1 MLYFLKKFVLIFIC
15 FLTLTTIVPWNTLET
30 KAASTSWLEQELDGN
45 EAFITETERVL
56 SKNRED
62 ITLADLETIQELDI
76 YGDASSIPDKISDY
90 KNLNTLLALNG
101 TISEIPTSITKL
113 TKLTRINVDN
123 NNFQE
128 FPMIL
133 LQMPSLSSIEI
144 NRNKIKEIPSEI
156 TTLSPHLGSLDVRY
170 NELIT
175 LPDNIF
181 TTEWE
186 SKLSLL
192 TTGNQLVSDIPAD
205 WLDNFNQA
213 DNMLEF
219 YNNPP
224 NDYHQKQDQL
234 TYSGARIEVP
244 LNTDLKTLTP
254 DKTKLGLKSGRTL
267 FEQHEFMYYDDGT
280 SNNILTNGVATATGN
295 GYITIK
301 STLST
306 NSNPFAKVRVP
317 ITVTPPVKGGDVTV
331 QYKDTTGVVLA
342 DSITLSGNVGEN
354 YTTTAKTIAGYS
366 LTTTPTNANGTFS
379 TNPQTVTY
387 TYKKDPIA
395 QPVTVNYIDTDGKT
409 IAPTET
415 LSGNVG
421 ENYTTTAKTIDG
433 YSLTT
438 TPTNA
443 NGTFSTNPQTVT
455 YTYKKDPI
463 AQPVTVNYID
473 TDGKTIAPTET
484 LSGNVG
490 ENYTT
495 TAKTIDGYSLTTTP
509 ANANGTFSTNPQTVT
524 YTYTKDPIAQPV
536 TVNYIDTDGKTIA
549 PSETLTGNI
558 SENYTTTAK
567 TIDGYSLTTTPTN
580 AKGTFSTEPQ
590 IINYIYAKNAE
601 TAQPITV
608 NYRNSTGQKIA
619 KSEVLTG
626 NIGESY
632 STQPKTIAGYTLTT
646 IPPNAKGTFTTNAQT
661 VTYMYTPI
669 AISALPVTVNYLDE
683 NGKEIADSVVLNGRV
698 GEAYNTLAK
707 EIDGYTLIKTPTNA
721 NGVFSAEAQ
730 SIDYIYRKNKPV
742 VIVNPPIKNPII
754 KIDSSTNVIKEETS
768 VLPKTGDSNPYNDF
782 LAGILLLSSAMFL
795 WKNHK

>member
-1 MLYFLKKFVLIFIC
+1 MLKYKIQGVLYFLKKFVLIFIC

-90 KNLNTLLALNG
+90 KNLHTLLALNG

-113 TKLTRINVDN
+113 KKLTRINLDN

-133 LQMPSLSSIEI
+133 LQMPSLSSIEV

-234 TYSGARIEVP
+234 TYTGARLEVP

-331 QYKDTTGVVLA
+331 QYKDTTGAVLA
-342 DSITLSGNVGEN
+342 DST
-354 YTTTAKTIAGYS
+354 
-366 LTTTPTNANGTFS
+366 
-379 TNPQTVTY
+379 
-387 TYKKDPIA
+387 
-395 QPVTVNYIDTDGKT
+395 
-409 IAPTET
+409 T

-438 TPTNA
+438 T
-443 NGTFSTNPQTVT
+443 S
-455 YTYKKDPI
+455 
-463 AQPVTVNYID
+463 
-473 TDGKTIAPTET
+473 
-484 LSGNVG
+484 
-490 ENYTT
+490 
-495 TAKTIDGYSLTTTP
+495 

-549 PSETLTGNI
+549 PTETLSGNI
-558 SENYTTTAK
+558 GENYTTTAK
-567 TIDGYSLTTTPTN
+567 TIQGYTLTTTPAN

-590 IINYIYAKNAE
+590 IINYIYEKNPDL
-601 TAQPITV
+601 AQPITV
-608 NYRNSTGQKIA
+608 NYRSSTGQKIA

-646 IPPNAKGTFTTNAQT
+646 TPPNAKGTFTTNAQT
-661 VTYMYTPI
+661 VTYVYTPI

-754 KIDSSTNVIKEETS
+754 KINSSTNVIKEETS
-768 VLPKTGDSNPYNDF
+768 TLPKTGDSNPYNDF

>member
-1 MLYFLKKFVLIFIC
+1 MKKFVLIFIC

-90 KNLNTLLALNG
+90 KNLHTLLALNG

-113 TKLTRINVDN
+113 TKLTRINLDN

-133 LQMPSLSSIEI
+133 LQMPSLSSIEV

-205 WLDNFNQA
+205 WLDDFNQA

-234 TYSGARIEVP
+234 TYTGARLEVP

-331 QYKDTTGVVLA
+331 QYKDTTGAVLA
-342 DSITLSGNVGEN
+342 DSTTL
-354 YTTTAKTIAGYS
+354 
-366 LTTTPTNANGTFS
+366 F
-379 TNPQTVTY
+379 
-387 TYKKDPIA
+387 
-395 QPVTVNYIDTDGKT
+395 
-409 IAPTET
+409 
-415 LSGNVG
+415 
-421 ENYTTTAKTIDG
+421 
-433 YSLTT
+433 
-438 TPTNA
+438 
-443 NGTFSTNPQTVT
+443 
-455 YTYKKDPI
+455 
-463 AQPVTVNYID
+463 
-473 TDGKTIAPTET
+473 
-484 LSGNVG
+484 GNVG

-549 PSETLTGNI
+549 PTETLSGNI
-558 SENYTTTAK
+558 GENYTTTAK
-567 TIDGYSLTTTPTN
+567 TIQGYTLTTTPAN

-590 IINYIYAKNAE
+590 IINYIYEKNPDL
-601 TAQPITV
+601 AQPITV
-608 NYRNSTGQKIA
+608 NYRSSTGQKIA

-646 IPPNAKGTFTTNAQT
+646 TPPNAKGTFTTNAQT
-661 VTYMYTPI
+661 VTYVYTPI

-683 NGKEIADSVVLNGRV
+683 NGKEIADSVVLNGHV

-730 SIDYIYRKNKPV
+730 SIDYIYRKNEPV

-754 KIDSSTNVIKEETS
+754 KINSSTNVIKEETS
-768 VLPKTGDSNPYNDF
+768 TLPKTGDSNPYNDF

>member
-1 MLYFLKKFVLIFIC
+1 MKKFVLIFIC

-90 KNLNTLLALNG
+90 KNLHTLLALNG

-133 LQMPSLSSIEI
+133 LQMPSLSSIEV

-234 TYSGARIEVP
+234 TYTGARLEVP

-331 QYKDTTGVVLA
+331 QYKDTTGAVLA
-342 DSITLSGNVGEN
+342 DST
-354 YTTTAKTIAGYS
+354 
-366 LTTTPTNANGTFS
+366 
-379 TNPQTVTY
+379 
-387 TYKKDPIA
+387 
-395 QPVTVNYIDTDGKT
+395 
-409 IAPTET
+409 T

-438 TPTNA
+438 T
-443 NGTFSTNPQTVT
+443 S
-455 YTYKKDPI
+455 
-463 AQPVTVNYID
+463 
-473 TDGKTIAPTET
+473 
-484 LSGNVG
+484 
-490 ENYTT
+490 
-495 TAKTIDGYSLTTTP
+495 

-549 PSETLTGNI
+549 PTETLSGNI
-558 SENYTTTAK
+558 GENYTTTAK
-567 TIDGYSLTTTPTN
+567 TIQGYTLTTTPAN

-590 IINYIYAKNAE
+590 IINYIYEKNPDL
-601 TAQPITV
+601 AQPITV
-608 NYRNSTGQKIA
+608 NYRSSTGQKIA
-619 KSEVLTG
+619 KSEILTG

-646 IPPNAKGTFTTNAQT
+646 TPPNAKGTFTTNAQT
-661 VTYMYTPI
+661 VTYVYTPI

-754 KIDSSTNVIKEETS
+754 KINSSTNVIKEETS
-768 VLPKTGDSNPYNDF
+768 TLPKTGDSNPYNDF

>member
-1 MLYFLKKFVLIFIC
+1 MKKFVLIFIC

-342 DSITLSGNVGEN
+342 DSITLSGNV
-354 YTTTAKTIAGYS
+354 S
-366 LTTTPTNANGTFS
+366 
-379 TNPQTVTY
+379 
-387 TYKKDPIA
+387 
-395 QPVTVNYIDTDGKT
+395 
-409 IAPTET
+409 
-415 LSGNVG
+415 

-438 TPTNA
+438 TPTNS

-567 TIDGYSLTTTPTN
+567 TIDGYSLTTTPAN

>member
-1 MLYFLKKFVLIFIC
+1 MKKFVLIFIC

-133 LQMPSLSSIEI
+133 LQMPSLSSIEV

-205 WLDNFNQA
+205 WLDDFNQA

-234 TYSGARIEVP
+234 TYTGARLEVP

-331 QYKDTTGVVLA
+331 QYKDTTGAVLA
-342 DSITLSGNVGEN
+342 DST
-354 YTTTAKTIAGYS
+354 
-366 LTTTPTNANGTFS
+366 
-379 TNPQTVTY
+379 
-387 TYKKDPIA
+387 
-395 QPVTVNYIDTDGKT
+395 
-409 IAPTET
+409 T

-455 YTYKKDPI
+455 YTYTKDPI

-484 LSGNVG
+484 LSGNIG

-495 TAKTIDGYSLTTTP
+495 TAKTIQGYTLTTTP
-509 ANANGTFSTNPQTVT
+509 A
-524 YTYTKDPIAQPV
+524 
-536 TVNYIDTDGKTIA
+536 
-549 PSETLTGNI
+549 
-558 SENYTTTAK
+558 
-567 TIDGYSLTTTPTN
+567 N
-580 AKGTFSTEPQ
+580 AKGTFSTEAQ
-590 IINYIYAKNAE
+590 IINYIYEKNPDL
-601 TAQPITV
+601 AQPITV
-608 NYRNSTGQKIA
+608 DYRSSTGQKIA

-626 NIGESY
+626 NIGASY
-632 STQPKTIAGYTLTT
+632 STQPKTIDGYTLTT
-646 IPPNAKGTFTTNAQT
+646 TPPNAKGTFTTNAQT
-661 VTYMYTPI
+661 VTYVYTPI

-683 NGKEIADSVVLNGRV
+683 NGKEIADSVVLNGHV

-754 KIDSSTNVIKEETS
+754 KINSSTNVIKEETS

-795 WKNHK
+795 WKKHK

>member
-1 MLYFLKKFVLIFIC
+1 M
-15 FLTLTTIVPWNTLET
+15 LTTIVPWNTLET

-45 EAFITETERVL
+45 EAFIIETERVL

-90 KNLNTLLALNG
+90 KNLHTLLALNG

-133 LQMPSLSSIEI
+133 LQMPSLSSIEV

-234 TYSGARIEVP
+234 TYSGARLEVP

-331 QYKDTTGVVLA
+331 QYKDTTGAVLA
-342 DSITLSGNVGEN
+342 DST
-354 YTTTAKTIAGYS
+354 
-366 LTTTPTNANGTFS
+366 
-379 TNPQTVTY
+379 
-387 TYKKDPIA
+387 
-395 QPVTVNYIDTDGKT
+395 
-409 IAPTET
+409 T

-455 YTYKKDPI
+455 YTYTKDPI
-463 AQPVTVNYID
+463 GQPVTVNYID

-484 LSGNVG
+484 LSGNIG

-495 TAKTIDGYSLTTTP
+495 TPKTIQGYTLTTTP
-509 ANANGTFSTNPQTVT
+509 A
-524 YTYTKDPIAQPV
+524 
-536 TVNYIDTDGKTIA
+536 
-549 PSETLTGNI
+549 
-558 SENYTTTAK
+558 
-567 TIDGYSLTTTPTN
+567 N

-590 IINYIYAKNAE
+590 IINYIYEKNPDL
-601 TAQPITV
+601 AQPITV
-608 NYRNSTGQKIA
+608 DYRSSTGQKIA

-626 NIGESY
+626 NIGASY

-646 IPPNAKGTFTTNAQT
+646 TPPNAKGTFTTNAQT
-661 VTYMYTPI
+661 VTYVYTPI

-721 NGVFSAEAQ
+721 KGVFSAEAQ
-730 SIDYIYRKNKPV
+730 SIDYIYCKNKPV

-754 KIDSSTNVIKEETS
+754 KINSSTNVIKEETS
-768 VLPKTGDSNPYNDF
+768 TLPKTGDSNPYNDF

>member
-1 MLYFLKKFVLIFIC
+1 MKKFVLIFIC

-113 TKLTRINVDN
+113 TKLTRINLDN

-133 LQMPSLSSIEI
+133 LQMPSLSSIEV

-205 WLDNFNQA
+205 WLDDFNQA

-234 TYSGARIEVP
+234 TYTGARLEVP

-331 QYKDTTGVVLA
+331 QYKDTTGAVLA
-342 DSITLSGNVGEN
+342 DST
-354 YTTTAKTIAGYS
+354 
-366 LTTTPTNANGTFS
+366 
-379 TNPQTVTY
+379 
-387 TYKKDPIA
+387 
-395 QPVTVNYIDTDGKT
+395 
-409 IAPTET
+409 
-415 LSGNVG
+415 
-421 ENYTTTAKTIDG
+421 
-433 YSLTT
+433 
-438 TPTNA
+438 
-443 NGTFSTNPQTVT
+443 
-455 YTYKKDPI
+455 
-463 AQPVTVNYID
+463 
-473 TDGKTIAPTET
+473 T

-549 PSETLTGNI
+549 PTETLSGNI
-558 SENYTTTAK
+558 GENYTTTAK
-567 TIDGYSLTTTPTN
+567 TIQGYTLTTTPAN
-580 AKGTFSTEPQ
+580 AKGTFSTEAQ
-590 IINYIYAKNAE
+590 IINYIYEKNPDL
-601 TAQPITV
+601 AQPITV
-608 NYRNSTGQKIA
+608 DYRSSTGQKIS

-646 IPPNAKGTFTTNAQT
+646 TPPNAKGTFTTNAQT
-661 VTYMYTPI
+661 VTYVYTPI

-742 VIVNPPIKNPII
+742 VIVNPPIKNPVI
-754 KIDSSTNVIKEETS
+754 KINSSTNVIKEETS

-795 WKNHK
+795 WKKHK

>member
-1 MLYFLKKFVLIFIC
+1 MKKFVLIFIC

-45 EAFITETERVL
+45 EAFIIETERVL

-90 KNLNTLLALNG
+90 KNLHTLLALNG

-113 TKLTRINVDN
+113 TKLTRINLDN

-133 LQMPSLSSIEI
+133 LQMPSLSSIEV

-234 TYSGARIEVP
+234 TYSGARLEVP

-306 NSNPFAKVRVP
+306 NSNPFAKVQVP

-331 QYKDTTGVVLA
+331 QYKDTTGAVLA
-342 DSITLSGNVGEN
+342 DSTTL
-354 YTTTAKTIAGYS
+354 
-366 LTTTPTNANGTFS
+366 F
-379 TNPQTVTY
+379 
-387 TYKKDPIA
+387 
-395 QPVTVNYIDTDGKT
+395 
-409 IAPTET
+409 
-415 LSGNVG
+415 GNVG

-455 YTYKKDPI
+455 YTYTKDPI

-484 LSGNVG
+484 LSGNIG

-495 TAKTIDGYSLTTTP
+495 TAKTIQGYTLTTTP
-509 ANANGTFSTNPQTVT
+509 A
-524 YTYTKDPIAQPV
+524 
-536 TVNYIDTDGKTIA
+536 
-549 PSETLTGNI
+549 
-558 SENYTTTAK
+558 
-567 TIDGYSLTTTPTN
+567 N
-580 AKGTFSTEPQ
+580 AKGTFSTEAQ
-590 IINYIYAKNAE
+590 IINYIYEKNPDL
-601 TAQPITV
+601 AQPITV
-608 NYRNSTGQKIA
+608 DYRSSTGQKIS

-646 IPPNAKGTFTTNAQT
+646 TPPNAKGTFTTNAQT
-661 VTYMYTPI
+661 VTYVYTPI

-721 NGVFSAEAQ
+721 KGVFSAEAQ
-730 SIDYIYRKNKPV
+730 SIDYIYCKNKPV

-754 KIDSSTNVIKEETS
+754 KINSSTNVIKEETS
-768 VLPKTGDSNPYNDF
+768 TLPKTGDSNPYNDF

>member
-1 MLYFLKKFVLIFIC
+1 MKKFVLIFIC

-45 EAFITETERVL
+45 EAFITETERVV

-113 TKLTRINVDN
+113 TKLTRINLDN

-133 LQMPSLSSIEI
+133 LQMPSLSSIEV

-205 WLDNFNQA
+205 WLDDFNQA

-234 TYSGARIEVP
+234 TYTGARLEVP

-331 QYKDTTGVVLA
+331 QYKDTTGAVLA
-342 DSITLSGNVGEN
+342 DST
-354 YTTTAKTIAGYS
+354 
-366 LTTTPTNANGTFS
+366 
-379 TNPQTVTY
+379 
-387 TYKKDPIA
+387 
-395 QPVTVNYIDTDGKT
+395 
-409 IAPTET
+409 T

-443 NGTFSTNPQTVT
+443 NGTFSTNPQTVIYT
-455 YTYKKDPI
+455 YTKDPI

-484 LSGNVG
+484 LSGNIG

-495 TAKTIDGYSLTTTP
+495 TAKTIQGYTLTTTP
-509 ANANGTFSTNPQTVT
+509 ANA
-524 YTYTKDPIAQPV
+524 
-536 TVNYIDTDGKTIA
+536 
-549 PSETLTGNI
+549 
-558 SENYTTTAK
+558 
-567 TIDGYSLTTTPTN
+567 
-580 AKGTFSTEPQ
+580 KGSFSTEAQ
-590 IINYIYAKNAE
+590 IINYIYEKNPDL
-601 TAQPITV
+601 AQPITV
-608 NYRNSTGQKIA
+608 DYRSSTGQKIS

-646 IPPNAKGTFTTNAQT
+646 TPPNAKGTFTTNAQT
-661 VTYMYTPI
+661 VTYVYTPI

-721 NGVFSAEAQ
+721 NGVFTAEAQ

-742 VIVNPPIKNPII
+742 VIVNPPIKNPVI
-754 KIDSSTNVIKEETS
+754 KINSSTNVIKEETS

-795 WKNHK
+795 WKKHK

>member
-1 MLYFLKKFVLIFIC
+1 MKKFVLIFIC

-234 TYSGARIEVP
+234 TYSGARIEVL

-254 DKTKLGLKSGRTL
+254 DKTKLGLKTGRTL

-342 DSITLSGNVGEN
+342 DSI
-354 YTTTAKTIAGYS
+354 
-366 LTTTPTNANGTFS
+366 
-379 TNPQTVTY
+379 
-387 TYKKDPIA
+387 
-395 QPVTVNYIDTDGKT
+395 
-409 IAPTET
+409 T

-567 TIDGYSLTTTPTN
+567 TIDGYSLTTTPAN

>member
-1 MLYFLKKFVLIFIC
+1 MKKFVLIFIC

-354 YTTTAKTIAGYS
+354 YTTTAKTI
-366 LTTTPTNANGTFS
+366 
-379 TNPQTVTY
+379 
-387 TYKKDPIA
+387 
-395 QPVTVNYIDTDGKT
+395 
-409 IAPTET
+409 
-415 LSGNVG
+415 
-421 ENYTTTAKTIDG
+421 DG

-567 TIDGYSLTTTPTN
+567 TIDGYSLTTTPAN

-661 VTYMYTPI
+661 VTYMYAPI

>member
-1 MLYFLKKFVLIFIC
+1 MKKFVLIFIC

-45 EAFITETERVL
+45 EAFIIETERVL

-90 KNLNTLLALNG
+90 KNLHTLLALNG

-113 TKLTRINVDN
+113 TKLTRINLDN

-133 LQMPSLSSIEI
+133 LQMPSLSSIEV

-234 TYSGARIEVP
+234 TYSGARLEVP

-306 NSNPFAKVRVP
+306 NSNPFAKVQVP

-331 QYKDTTGVVLA
+331 QYKDTTGAVLA
-342 DSITLSGNVGEN
+342 DST
-354 YTTTAKTIAGYS
+354 
-366 LTTTPTNANGTFS
+366 
-379 TNPQTVTY
+379 
-387 TYKKDPIA
+387 
-395 QPVTVNYIDTDGKT
+395 
-409 IAPTET
+409 T

-455 YTYKKDPI
+455 YTYTKDPI

-484 LSGNVG
+484 LSGNIG

-495 TAKTIDGYSLTTTP
+495 TAKTIQGYTLTTTP
-509 ANANGTFSTNPQTVT
+509 A
-524 YTYTKDPIAQPV
+524 
-536 TVNYIDTDGKTIA
+536 
-549 PSETLTGNI
+549 
-558 SENYTTTAK
+558 
-567 TIDGYSLTTTPTN
+567 N

-590 IINYIYAKNAE
+590 IINYIYEKNPDL
-601 TAQPITV
+601 AQPITV
-608 NYRNSTGQKIA
+608 NYRSSTGQKIA

-646 IPPNAKGTFTTNAQT
+646 TPPNAKGTFTTNAQT
-661 VTYMYTPI
+661 VTYVYTPI

-707 EIDGYTLIKTPTNA
+707 EIDGYTLIKTPPNA
-721 NGVFSAEAQ
+721 KGVFSAEAQ
-730 SIDYIYRKNKPV
+730 SIDYIYCKNKPV

-754 KIDSSTNVIKEETS
+754 KINSSTNVIKEETS
-768 VLPKTGDSNPYNDF
+768 TLPKTGDSNPYNDF

>member
-224 NDYHQKQDQL
+224 SDYHQKQDQL

-438 TPTNA
+438 TP
-443 NGTFSTNPQTVT
+443 
-455 YTYKKDPI
+455 
-463 AQPVTVNYID
+463 
-473 TDGKTIAPTET
+473 
-484 LSGNVG
+484 
-490 ENYTT
+490 
-495 TAKTIDGYSLTTTP
+495 

-567 TIDGYSLTTTPTN
+567 TIDGYSLTTTPAN

>member
-1 MLYFLKKFVLIFIC
+1 MKKFVLIFIC

-133 LQMPSLSSIEI
+133 LQMPSLSSIEV
-144 NRNKIKEIPSEI
+144 NRNKIKEIPSEV

-205 WLDNFNQA
+205 WLDDFNQA

-234 TYSGARIEVP
+234 TYTGARLEVP

-331 QYKDTTGVVLA
+331 QYKDTTGAVLA
-342 DSITLSGNVGEN
+342 DST
-354 YTTTAKTIAGYS
+354 
-366 LTTTPTNANGTFS
+366 
-379 TNPQTVTY
+379 
-387 TYKKDPIA
+387 
-395 QPVTVNYIDTDGKT
+395 
-409 IAPTET
+409 T

-455 YTYKKDPI
+455 YTYTKDPI

-484 LSGNVG
+484 LSGNIG

-495 TAKTIDGYSLTTTP
+495 TAKTIQGYTLTTTP
-509 ANANGTFSTNPQTVT
+509 A
-524 YTYTKDPIAQPV
+524 
-536 TVNYIDTDGKTIA
+536 
-549 PSETLTGNI
+549 
-558 SENYTTTAK
+558 
-567 TIDGYSLTTTPTN
+567 N
-580 AKGTFSTEPQ
+580 AKGTFSTEAQ
-590 IINYIYAKNAE
+590 IINYIYEKNPDL
-601 TAQPITV
+601 AQPITV
-608 NYRNSTGQKIA
+608 DYRSSTGQKIA

-646 IPPNAKGTFTTNAQT
+646 TPPNAKGTFTTNAQT
-661 VTYMYTPI
+661 VTYVYTPI

-721 NGVFSAEAQ
+721 NGVFTAEAQ

-742 VIVNPPIKNPII
+742 VIVNPPIKNPVI
-754 KIDSSTNVIKEETS
+754 KINSSTNVIKEETS

-795 WKNHK
+795 WKKHK

>member
-1 MLYFLKKFVLIFIC
+1 MKKFVLIFIC

-354 YTTTAKTIAGYS
+354 YTTTAKTI
-366 LTTTPTNANGTFS
+366 
-379 TNPQTVTY
+379 
-387 TYKKDPIA
+387 
-395 QPVTVNYIDTDGKT
+395 
-409 IAPTET
+409 
-415 LSGNVG
+415 
-421 ENYTTTAKTIDG
+421 DG

-438 TPTNA
+438 TPTNS

-567 TIDGYSLTTTPTN
+567 TIDGYSLTTTPAN

-754 KIDSSTNVIKEETS
+754 KIDSSTNVIKEETF

>member
-1 MLYFLKKFVLIFIC
+1 MKKFVLIFIC

-45 EAFITETERVL
+45 EAFIIETERVL

-90 KNLNTLLALNG
+90 KNLHTLLALNG
-101 TISEIPTSITKL
+101 TISEIPNSITKL
-113 TKLTRINVDN
+113 TKLTRINLDN

-133 LQMPSLSSIEI
+133 LQMPSLSSIEV

-234 TYSGARIEVP
+234 TYSGARLEVP

-306 NSNPFAKVRVP
+306 NSNPFAKVQVP

-331 QYKDTTGVVLA
+331 QYKDTTGAVLA
-342 DSITLSGNVGEN
+342 DST
-354 YTTTAKTIAGYS
+354 
-366 LTTTPTNANGTFS
+366 
-379 TNPQTVTY
+379 
-387 TYKKDPIA
+387 
-395 QPVTVNYIDTDGKT
+395 
-409 IAPTET
+409 T

-455 YTYKKDPI
+455 YTYTKDPI

-484 LSGNVG
+484 LSGNIG

-495 TAKTIDGYSLTTTP
+495 TAKTIQGYTLTTTP
-509 ANANGTFSTNPQTVT
+509 A
-524 YTYTKDPIAQPV
+524 
-536 TVNYIDTDGKTIA
+536 
-549 PSETLTGNI
+549 
-558 SENYTTTAK
+558 
-567 TIDGYSLTTTPTN
+567 N
-580 AKGTFSTEPQ
+580 AKGTFSTEAQ
-590 IINYIYAKNAE
+590 IINYIYEKNPDL
-601 TAQPITV
+601 AQPITV
-608 NYRNSTGQKIA
+608 DYRSSTGQKIS

-646 IPPNAKGTFTTNAQT
+646 TPPNAKGTFTTNAQT
-661 VTYMYTPI
+661 VTYVYTPI

-721 NGVFSAEAQ
+721 KGVFSAEAQ
-730 SIDYIYRKNKPV
+730 SIDYIYCKNKPV

-754 KIDSSTNVIKEETS
+754 KINSSTNVIKEETS
-768 VLPKTGDSNPYNDF
+768 TLPKTGDSNPYNDF

>member
-1 MLYFLKKFVLIFIC
+1 MKKFVLIFIC

-354 YTTTAKTIAGYS
+354 YTTTAKTI
-366 LTTTPTNANGTFS
+366 
-379 TNPQTVTY
+379 
-387 TYKKDPIA
+387 
-395 QPVTVNYIDTDGKT
+395 
-409 IAPTET
+409 
-415 LSGNVG
+415 
-421 ENYTTTAKTIDG
+421 
-433 YSLTT
+433 
-438 TPTNA
+438 
-443 NGTFSTNPQTVT
+443 
-455 YTYKKDPI
+455 
-463 AQPVTVNYID
+463 
-473 TDGKTIAPTET
+473 
-484 LSGNVG
+484 
-490 ENYTT
+490 
-495 TAKTIDGYSLTTTP
+495 DGYSLTTTP
-509 ANANGTFSTNPQTVT
+509 ANSNGTFSTNPQTVT

-567 TIDGYSLTTTPTN
+567 TIDGYSLTTTPAN

>member
-1 MLYFLKKFVLIFIC
+1 MKKFVLIFIC

-133 LQMPSLSSIEI
+133 LQMPSLSSIEV

-205 WLDNFNQA
+205 WLDDFNQA

-234 TYSGARIEVP
+234 TYTGARLEVP

-331 QYKDTTGVVLA
+331 QYKDTTGAVLA
-342 DSITLSGNVGEN
+342 DST
-354 YTTTAKTIAGYS
+354 
-366 LTTTPTNANGTFS
+366 
-379 TNPQTVTY
+379 
-387 TYKKDPIA
+387 
-395 QPVTVNYIDTDGKT
+395 
-409 IAPTET
+409 T

-455 YTYKKDPI
+455 YTYTKDPI

-484 LSGNVG
+484 LSGNIG

-495 TAKTIDGYSLTTTP
+495 TAKTIQGYTLTTTP
-509 ANANGTFSTNPQTVT
+509 A
-524 YTYTKDPIAQPV
+524 
-536 TVNYIDTDGKTIA
+536 
-549 PSETLTGNI
+549 
-558 SENYTTTAK
+558 
-567 TIDGYSLTTTPTN
+567 N
-580 AKGTFSTEPQ
+580 AKGTFSTEAQ
-590 IINYIYAKNAE
+590 IINYIYEKNPDL
-601 TAQPITV
+601 AQPITV
-608 NYRNSTGQKIA
+608 DYRSSTGQKIA

-626 NIGESY
+626 NIGASY

-661 VTYMYTPI
+661 VTYVYTPI

-721 NGVFSAEAQ
+721 NGVFTAEAQ

-742 VIVNPPIKNPII
+742 VIVNPPIKNPVI
-754 KIDSSTNVIKEETS
+754 KINSSTNVIKEETS

-795 WKNHK
+795 WKKHK

>member
-1 MLYFLKKFVLIFIC
+1 
-15 FLTLTTIVPWNTLET
+15 
-30 KAASTSWLEQELDGN
+30 EQELDGN

-354 YTTTAKTIAGYS
+354 YTTTAKTI
-366 LTTTPTNANGTFS
+366 
-379 TNPQTVTY
+379 
-387 TYKKDPIA
+387 
-395 QPVTVNYIDTDGKT
+395 
-409 IAPTET
+409 
-415 LSGNVG
+415 
-421 ENYTTTAKTIDG
+421 DG

-438 TPTNA
+438 TPTNS

-509 ANANGTFSTNPQTVT
+509 A
-524 YTYTKDPIAQPV
+524 
-536 TVNYIDTDGKTIA
+536 
-549 PSETLTGNI
+549 
-558 SENYTTTAK
+558 
-567 TIDGYSLTTTPTN
+567 N

>member
-234 TYSGARIEVP
+234 TYTGARLEVP

-331 QYKDTTGVVLA
+331 QYKDTTGAVLA
-342 DSITLSGNVGEN
+342 DST
-354 YTTTAKTIAGYS
+354 
-366 LTTTPTNANGTFS
+366 
-379 TNPQTVTY
+379 
-387 TYKKDPIA
+387 
-395 QPVTVNYIDTDGKT
+395 
-409 IAPTET
+409 T

-455 YTYKKDPI
+455 YTYTKDPI

-484 LSGNVG
+484 LSGNIG

-495 TAKTIDGYSLTTTP
+495 TAKTIQGYTLTTTP
-509 ANANGTFSTNPQTVT
+509 A
-524 YTYTKDPIAQPV
+524 
-536 TVNYIDTDGKTIA
+536 
-549 PSETLTGNI
+549 
-558 SENYTTTAK
+558 
-567 TIDGYSLTTTPTN
+567 N
-580 AKGTFSTEPQ
+580 AKGTFSTEAQ
-590 IINYIYAKNAE
+590 IINYIYEKNPDL
-601 TAQPITV
+601 AQPITV
-608 NYRNSTGQKIA
+608 NYMSSTGQKIA

-626 NIGESY
+626 QVGEPY
-632 STQPKTIAGYTLTT
+632 STQLKTIAGYTLTT
-646 IPPNAKGTFTTNAQT
+646 EPRNAKGTFTTNPQT
-661 VTYMYTPI
+661 ITYLYTPI

-683 NGKEIADSVVLNGRV
+683 NGKEIADSLILTGNV
-698 GEAYNTLAK
+698 GDSYDTLAK
-707 EIDGYTLIKTPTNA
+707 KIDGYTLIETPENA
-721 NGVFSAEAQ
+721 SGMFLAEAQ
-730 SIDYIYRKNKPV
+730 SINYVYHKNEQNE
-742 VIVNPPIKNPII
+742 IINPPIKKSTITVNSENNII
-754 KIDSSTNVIKEETS
+754 KETTAA
-768 VLPKTGDSNPYNDF
+768 LPPTGDSGSDNALF
-782 LAGILLLSSAMFL
+782 VGILLLSSAML
-795 WKNHK
+795 LLKTRK

>member
-1 MLYFLKKFVLIFIC
+1 MKKFVLIFIC

-45 EAFITETERVL
+45 EAFIIETERVL

-90 KNLNTLLALNG
+90 KNLHTLLALNG

-113 TKLTRINVDN
+113 TKLTRINLDN

-133 LQMPSLSSIEI
+133 LQMPSLSSIEV

-234 TYSGARIEVP
+234 TYSGARLEVP

-306 NSNPFAKVRVP
+306 NSNPFAKVQVP

-331 QYKDTTGVVLA
+331 QYKDTTGAVLA
-342 DSITLSGNVGEN
+342 DST
-354 YTTTAKTIAGYS
+354 
-366 LTTTPTNANGTFS
+366 
-379 TNPQTVTY
+379 
-387 TYKKDPIA
+387 
-395 QPVTVNYIDTDGKT
+395 
-409 IAPTET
+409 T

-455 YTYKKDPI
+455 YTYTKDPI

-484 LSGNVG
+484 LSGNIG

-495 TAKTIDGYSLTTTP
+495 TAKTIQGYTLTTTP
-509 ANANGTFSTNPQTVT
+509 A
-524 YTYTKDPIAQPV
+524 
-536 TVNYIDTDGKTIA
+536 
-549 PSETLTGNI
+549 
-558 SENYTTTAK
+558 
-567 TIDGYSLTTTPTN
+567 N

-590 IINYIYAKNAE
+590 IINYIYEKNPDL
-601 TAQPITV
+601 AQPITV
-608 NYRNSTGQKIA
+608 NYRSSTGQKIA

-646 IPPNAKGTFTTNAQT
+646 TPPNAKGTFTTNAQT
-661 VTYMYTPI
+661 VTYVYTPI

-698 GEAYNTLAK
+698 REAYNTLAK

-721 NGVFSAEAQ
+721 KGVFSAEAQ
-730 SIDYIYRKNKPV
+730 SIDYIYCKNKPV

-754 KIDSSTNVIKEETS
+754 KINSSTNVIKEETS
-768 VLPKTGDSNPYNDF
+768 TLPKTGDSNPYNDF

>member
-90 KNLNTLLALNG
+90 KNLHTLLALNG

-113 TKLTRINVDN
+113 TKLTRINLDN

-133 LQMPSLSSIEI
+133 LQMPSLSSIEV

-234 TYSGARIEVP
+234 TYTGARLEVP

-331 QYKDTTGVVLA
+331 QYKDTTGAVLA
-342 DSITLSGNVGEN
+342 DST
-354 YTTTAKTIAGYS
+354 
-366 LTTTPTNANGTFS
+366 
-379 TNPQTVTY
+379 
-387 TYKKDPIA
+387 
-395 QPVTVNYIDTDGKT
+395 
-409 IAPTET
+409 T

-438 TPTNA
+438 T
-443 NGTFSTNPQTVT
+443 S
-455 YTYKKDPI
+455 
-463 AQPVTVNYID
+463 
-473 TDGKTIAPTET
+473 
-484 LSGNVG
+484 
-490 ENYTT
+490 
-495 TAKTIDGYSLTTTP
+495 

-549 PSETLTGNI
+549 PTETLSGNI
-558 SENYTTTAK
+558 GENYTTTAK
-567 TIDGYSLTTTPTN
+567 TIQGYTLTTTPAN

-590 IINYIYAKNAE
+590 IINYIYEKNPDL
-601 TAQPITV
+601 AQPITV
-608 NYRNSTGQKIA
+608 NYRSSTGQKIA
-619 KSEVLTG
+619 KSEILTG
-626 NIGESY
+626 NIGASY

-646 IPPNAKGTFTTNAQT
+646 TPPNAKGTFTTNAQT
-661 VTYMYTPI
+661 VTYVYTPI

-754 KIDSSTNVIKEETS
+754 KINSSTNVIKEETS
-768 VLPKTGDSNPYNDF
+768 TLPKTGDSNPYNDF

>member
-1 MLYFLKKFVLIFIC
+1 M
-15 FLTLTTIVPWNTLET
+15 LTTIVPWNTLET

-45 EAFITETERVL
+45 EAFIIETERVL

-90 KNLNTLLALNG
+90 KNLHTLLALNG

-133 LQMPSLSSIEI
+133 LQMPSLSSIEV

-234 TYSGARIEVP
+234 TYSGARLEVP

-331 QYKDTTGVVLA
+331 QYKDTTGAVLA
-342 DSITLSGNVGEN
+342 DSTTL
-354 YTTTAKTIAGYS
+354 
-366 LTTTPTNANGTFS
+366 F
-379 TNPQTVTY
+379 
-387 TYKKDPIA
+387 
-395 QPVTVNYIDTDGKT
+395 
-409 IAPTET
+409 
-415 LSGNVG
+415 
-421 ENYTTTAKTIDG
+421 
-433 YSLTT
+433 
-438 TPTNA
+438 
-443 NGTFSTNPQTVT
+443 
-455 YTYKKDPI
+455 
-463 AQPVTVNYID
+463 
-473 TDGKTIAPTET
+473 
-484 LSGNVG
+484 GNVG

-549 PSETLTGNI
+549 PTETLSGNI
-558 SENYTTTAK
+558 GENYTTTAK
-567 TIDGYSLTTTPTN
+567 TIQGYTLTTTPAN

-590 IINYIYAKNAE
+590 IINYIYEKNPDL
-601 TAQPITV
+601 AQPITV
-608 NYRNSTGQKIA
+608 NYRSSTGQKIA

-646 IPPNAKGTFTTNAQT
+646 TPPNAKGTFTTNAQT
-661 VTYMYTPI
+661 VTYVYTPI

-721 NGVFSAEAQ
+721 NGVFTAEAQ

-742 VIVNPPIKNPII
+742 VIVNPPIKNPVI
-754 KIDSSTNVIKEETS
+754 KINSSTNVIKEETS

-795 WKNHK
+795 WKKHK

>member
-1 MLYFLKKFVLIFIC
+1 MKKFVLIFIC

-90 KNLNTLLALNG
+90 KNLHTLLALNG

-113 TKLTRINVDN
+113 TKLTRINLDN

-133 LQMPSLSSIEI
+133 LQMPSLSSIEV

-234 TYSGARIEVP
+234 TYTGARLEVP

-331 QYKDTTGVVLA
+331 QYKDTTGAVLA
-342 DSITLSGNVGEN
+342 DSTTLSGNV
-354 YTTTAKTIAGYS
+354 
-366 LTTTPTNANGTFS
+366 
-379 TNPQTVTY
+379 
-387 TYKKDPIA
+387 D
-395 QPVTVNYIDTDGKT
+395 
-409 IAPTET
+409 
-415 LSGNVG
+415 

-438 TPTNA
+438 T
-443 NGTFSTNPQTVT
+443 S
-455 YTYKKDPI
+455 
-463 AQPVTVNYID
+463 
-473 TDGKTIAPTET
+473 
-484 LSGNVG
+484 
-490 ENYTT
+490 
-495 TAKTIDGYSLTTTP
+495 

-549 PSETLTGNI
+549 PTETLSGNI
-558 SENYTTTAK
+558 GENYTTTAK
-567 TIDGYSLTTTPTN
+567 TIQGYTLTTTPAN
-580 AKGTFSTEPQ
+580 AKGTFSTEAQ
-590 IINYIYAKNAE
+590 IINYIYEKNPDL
-601 TAQPITV
+601 AQPITV
-608 NYRNSTGQKIA
+608 NYRSSTGQKIA
-619 KSEVLTG
+619 KSEILTG
-626 NIGESY
+626 NIGASY

-646 IPPNAKGTFTTNAQT
+646 TPPNAKGTFTTNAQT
-661 VTYMYTPI
+661 VTYVYTPI

-754 KIDSSTNVIKEETS
+754 KINSSTNVIKEETS
-768 VLPKTGDSNPYNDF
+768 TLPKTGDSNPYNDF
-782 LAGILLLSSAMFL
+782 LAGILLLSSAMF
-795 WKNHK
+795 

>member
-1 MLYFLKKFVLIFIC
+1 VLYFLKKFVLIFIC

-224 NDYHQKQDQL
+224 SDYHQKQDQL

-342 DSITLSGNVGEN
+342 DSI
-354 YTTTAKTIAGYS
+354 
-366 LTTTPTNANGTFS
+366 
-379 TNPQTVTY
+379 
-387 TYKKDPIA
+387 
-395 QPVTVNYIDTDGKT
+395 
-409 IAPTET
+409 T

-567 TIDGYSLTTTPTN
+567 TIDGYSLTTTPAN

>member
-1 MLYFLKKFVLIFIC
+1 KFVLIFIC

-354 YTTTAKTIAGYS
+354 YTTTAKTI
-366 LTTTPTNANGTFS
+366 
-379 TNPQTVTY
+379 
-387 TYKKDPIA
+387 
-395 QPVTVNYIDTDGKT
+395 
-409 IAPTET
+409 
-415 LSGNVG
+415 
-421 ENYTTTAKTIDG
+421 DG

-438 TPTNA
+438 TPANA

-567 TIDGYSLTTTPTN
+567 TIDGYSLTTTPAN

>member
-1 MLYFLKKFVLIFIC
+1 MKKFVLIFIC

-254 DKTKLGLKSGRTL
+254 DKTKLSLKSGRTL

-354 YTTTAKTIAGYS
+354 YTTTAKTI
-366 LTTTPTNANGTFS
+366 
-379 TNPQTVTY
+379 
-387 TYKKDPIA
+387 
-395 QPVTVNYIDTDGKT
+395 
-409 IAPTET
+409 
-415 LSGNVG
+415 
-421 ENYTTTAKTIDG
+421 
-433 YSLTT
+433 
-438 TPTNA
+438 
-443 NGTFSTNPQTVT
+443 
-455 YTYKKDPI
+455 
-463 AQPVTVNYID
+463 
-473 TDGKTIAPTET
+473 
-484 LSGNVG
+484 
-490 ENYTT
+490 
-495 TAKTIDGYSLTTTP
+495 DGYSLTTTP
-509 ANANGTFSTNPQTVT
+509 A
-524 YTYTKDPIAQPV
+524 
-536 TVNYIDTDGKTIA
+536 
-549 PSETLTGNI
+549 
-558 SENYTTTAK
+558 
-567 TIDGYSLTTTPTN
+567 N

-683 NGKEIADSVVLNGRV
+683 TGKEIADSVVLNGRV

>member
-354 YTTTAKTIAGYS
+354 YTTTAKTI
-366 LTTTPTNANGTFS
+366 
-379 TNPQTVTY
+379 
-387 TYKKDPIA
+387 
-395 QPVTVNYIDTDGKT
+395 
-409 IAPTET
+409 
-415 LSGNVG
+415 
-421 ENYTTTAKTIDG
+421 DG

-473 TDGKTIAPTET
+473 TDGKTIAP
-484 LSGNVG
+484 
-490 ENYTT
+490 
-495 TAKTIDGYSLTTTP
+495 
-509 ANANGTFSTNPQTVT
+509 
-524 YTYTKDPIAQPV
+524 
-536 TVNYIDTDGKTIA
+536 
-549 PSETLTGNI
+549 SETLTGNI

-567 TIDGYSLTTTPTN
+567 TIDGYSLTTTPAN

>member
-1 MLYFLKKFVLIFIC
+1 MKKFVLIFIC

-354 YTTTAKTIAGYS
+354 YTTTAKTI
-366 LTTTPTNANGTFS
+366 
-379 TNPQTVTY
+379 
-387 TYKKDPIA
+387 
-395 QPVTVNYIDTDGKT
+395 
-409 IAPTET
+409 
-415 LSGNVG
+415 
-421 ENYTTTAKTIDG
+421 DG

-438 TPTNA
+438 TPTNS

-524 YTYTKDPIAQPV
+524 YTYTKNPIAQPV

-567 TIDGYSLTTTPTN
+567 TIDGYSLTTTPAN

>member
-1 MLYFLKKFVLIFIC
+1 MKKFVLIFIC
-15 FLTLTTIVPWNTLET
+15 FLMLTTIVPWNTLET

-45 EAFITETERVL
+45 EAFIIETERVL

-90 KNLNTLLALNG
+90 KNLHTLLALNG

-133 LQMPSLSSIEI
+133 LQMPSLSSIEV

-205 WLDNFNQA
+205 WLDDFNQA

-234 TYSGARIEVP
+234 TYTGARLEVP

-306 NSNPFAKVRVP
+306 NSNPFAKVQVP

-331 QYKDTTGVVLA
+331 QYKDTTGAVLA
-342 DSITLSGNVGEN
+342 DSTTL
-354 YTTTAKTIAGYS
+354 
-366 LTTTPTNANGTFS
+366 F
-379 TNPQTVTY
+379 
-387 TYKKDPIA
+387 
-395 QPVTVNYIDTDGKT
+395 
-409 IAPTET
+409 
-415 LSGNVG
+415 
-421 ENYTTTAKTIDG
+421 
-433 YSLTT
+433 
-438 TPTNA
+438 
-443 NGTFSTNPQTVT
+443 
-455 YTYKKDPI
+455 
-463 AQPVTVNYID
+463 
-473 TDGKTIAPTET
+473 
-484 LSGNVG
+484 GNVG

-549 PSETLTGNI
+549 PTETLSGNI
-558 SENYTTTAK
+558 GENYTTTAK
-567 TIDGYSLTTTPTN
+567 TIQGYTLTTTPAN
-580 AKGTFSTEPQ
+580 AKGTFSTEAQ
-590 IINYIYAKNAE
+590 IINYIYEKNPDL
-601 TAQPITV
+601 AQPITV
-608 NYRNSTGQKIA
+608 DYRSSTGQKIA

-632 STQPKTIAGYTLTT
+632 STQPKTIDGYTLTT
-646 IPPNAKGTFTTNAQT
+646 TPPNAKGTFTTNAQT
-661 VTYMYTPI
+661 VTYVYTPI

-683 NGKEIADSVVLNGRV
+683 NGKEIADSVVLNGHV

-730 SIDYIYRKNKPV
+730 SIDYLYRKNKPV
-742 VIVNPPIKNPII
+742 VIVNPPIKNPVI
-754 KIDSSTNVIKEETS
+754 KINSSTNVIKEETS

-795 WKNHK
+795 WKKHK

>member
-90 KNLNTLLALNG
+90 KNLHTLLALNG

-113 TKLTRINVDN
+113 TKLTRINLDN

-133 LQMPSLSSIEI
+133 LQMPSLSSIEV

-205 WLDNFNQA
+205 WSDNFNQA

-234 TYSGARIEVP
+234 TYTGARLEVP

-331 QYKDTTGVVLA
+331 QYKDTTGAVLA
-342 DSITLSGNVGEN
+342 DST
-354 YTTTAKTIAGYS
+354 
-366 LTTTPTNANGTFS
+366 
-379 TNPQTVTY
+379 
-387 TYKKDPIA
+387 
-395 QPVTVNYIDTDGKT
+395 
-409 IAPTET
+409 T

-438 TPTNA
+438 T
-443 NGTFSTNPQTVT
+443 S
-455 YTYKKDPI
+455 
-463 AQPVTVNYID
+463 
-473 TDGKTIAPTET
+473 
-484 LSGNVG
+484 
-490 ENYTT
+490 
-495 TAKTIDGYSLTTTP
+495 

-549 PSETLTGNI
+549 PTETLSGNI
-558 SENYTTTAK
+558 GENYTTTAK
-567 TIDGYSLTTTPTN
+567 TIQGYTLTTTPAN
-580 AKGTFSTEPQ
+580 AKGTFSTEAQ
-590 IINYIYAKNAE
+590 IINYIYEKNPDL
-601 TAQPITV
+601 AQPITV
-608 NYRNSTGQKIA
+608 NYRSSTGQKIA
-619 KSEVLTG
+619 KSEILTG
-626 NIGESY
+626 NIGASY

-646 IPPNAKGTFTTNAQT
+646 TPPNAKGTFTTNAQT
-661 VTYMYTPI
+661 VTYVYTPI

-754 KIDSSTNVIKEETS
+754 KINSSTNVIKEETS
-768 VLPKTGDSNPYNDF
+768 TLPKTGDSNPYNDF

>member
-1 MLYFLKKFVLIFIC
+1 MKKFVLIFIC

-354 YTTTAKTIAGYS
+354 YTTTAKTIDGYS
-366 LTTTPTNANGTFS
+366 LTTTPTNSNGTFS

-415 LSGNVG
+415 LG
-421 ENYTTTAKTIDG
+421 
-433 YSLTT
+433 
-438 TPTNA
+438 
-443 NGTFSTNPQTVT
+443 
-455 YTYKKDPI
+455 
-463 AQPVTVNYID
+463 
-473 TDGKTIAPTET
+473 
-484 LSGNVG
+484 GNVG

-567 TIDGYSLTTTPTN
+567 TIDGYSLTTTPAN

>member
-1 MLYFLKKFVLIFIC
+1 MKKFVLIFIC

-45 EAFITETERVL
+45 EAFIIETERVL

-90 KNLNTLLALNG
+90 KNLHTLLALNG

-113 TKLTRINVDN
+113 TKLTRINLDN

-133 LQMPSLSSIEI
+133 LQMPSLSSIEV

-234 TYSGARIEVP
+234 TYSGARLEVP

-306 NSNPFAKVRVP
+306 NSNPFAKVQVP

-331 QYKDTTGVVLA
+331 QYKDTTGAVLA
-342 DSITLSGNVGEN
+342 DST
-354 YTTTAKTIAGYS
+354 
-366 LTTTPTNANGTFS
+366 
-379 TNPQTVTY
+379 
-387 TYKKDPIA
+387 
-395 QPVTVNYIDTDGKT
+395 
-409 IAPTET
+409 T

-455 YTYKKDPI
+455 YTYTKDPI
-463 AQPVTVNYID
+463 VQPVTVNYID

-484 LSGNVG
+484 LSGNIG

-495 TAKTIDGYSLTTTP
+495 TAKTIQGYTLTTTP
-509 ANANGTFSTNPQTVT
+509 A
-524 YTYTKDPIAQPV
+524 
-536 TVNYIDTDGKTIA
+536 
-549 PSETLTGNI
+549 
-558 SENYTTTAK
+558 
-567 TIDGYSLTTTPTN
+567 N
-580 AKGTFSTEPQ
+580 AKGTFSTEAQ
-590 IINYIYAKNAE
+590 IINYIYEKNPDL
-601 TAQPITV
+601 AQPITV
-608 NYRNSTGQKIA
+608 DYRSSTGQKIS

-646 IPPNAKGTFTTNAQT
+646 TPPNAKGTFTTNAQT
-661 VTYMYTPI
+661 VTYVYTPI

-698 GEAYNTLAK
+698 GESYNTLAK

-721 NGVFSAEAQ
+721 KGVFSAEAQ
-730 SIDYIYRKNKPV
+730 SIDYIYCKNKPV

-754 KIDSSTNVIKEETS
+754 KINSSTNVIKEETS
-768 VLPKTGDSNPYNDF
+768 TLPKTGDSNPYNDF

>member
-254 DKTKLGLKSGRTL
+254 DKTKLGLKTGRTL

-342 DSITLSGNVGEN
+342 DSI
-354 YTTTAKTIAGYS
+354 
-366 LTTTPTNANGTFS
+366 
-379 TNPQTVTY
+379 
-387 TYKKDPIA
+387 
-395 QPVTVNYIDTDGKT
+395 
-409 IAPTET
+409 T

-567 TIDGYSLTTTPTN
+567 TIDGYSLTTTPAN

>member
-1 MLYFLKKFVLIFIC
+1 MKKFVLIFIC

-354 YTTTAKTIAGYS
+354 YTTTAKTI
-366 LTTTPTNANGTFS
+366 
-379 TNPQTVTY
+379 
-387 TYKKDPIA
+387 
-395 QPVTVNYIDTDGKT
+395 
-409 IAPTET
+409 
-415 LSGNVG
+415 
-421 ENYTTTAKTIDG
+421 
-433 YSLTT
+433 
-438 TPTNA
+438 
-443 NGTFSTNPQTVT
+443 
-455 YTYKKDPI
+455 
-463 AQPVTVNYID
+463 
-473 TDGKTIAPTET
+473 
-484 LSGNVG
+484 
-490 ENYTT
+490 
-495 TAKTIDGYSLTTTP
+495 DGYSLTTTP

-567 TIDGYSLTTTPTN
+567 TIDGYSLTTTPAN

>member
-1 MLYFLKKFVLIFIC
+1 MKKFVLIFIC

-113 TKLTRINVDN
+113 TKLTRINLDN

-133 LQMPSLSSIEI
+133 LQMPSLSSIEV

-205 WLDNFNQA
+205 WLDDFNQA

-234 TYSGARIEVP
+234 TYTGARLEVP

-331 QYKDTTGVVLA
+331 QYKDTTGAVLA
-342 DSITLSGNVGEN
+342 DST
-354 YTTTAKTIAGYS
+354 
-366 LTTTPTNANGTFS
+366 
-379 TNPQTVTY
+379 
-387 TYKKDPIA
+387 
-395 QPVTVNYIDTDGKT
+395 
-409 IAPTET
+409 T

-455 YTYKKDPI
+455 YTYTKDPI

-484 LSGNVG
+484 LSGNIG

-495 TAKTIDGYSLTTTP
+495 TAKTIQGYTLTTTP
-509 ANANGTFSTNPQTVT
+509 A
-524 YTYTKDPIAQPV
+524 
-536 TVNYIDTDGKTIA
+536 
-549 PSETLTGNI
+549 
-558 SENYTTTAK
+558 
-567 TIDGYSLTTTPTN
+567 N

-590 IINYIYAKNAE
+590 IINYIYEKNPDL
-601 TAQPITV
+601 AQPITV
-608 NYRNSTGQKIA
+608 NYRSSTGQKIA

-646 IPPNAKGTFTTNAQT
+646 TPPNAKGTFTTNAQT
-661 VTYMYTPI
+661 VTYVYTPI

-754 KIDSSTNVIKEETS
+754 KINSSTNVIKEETS
-768 VLPKTGDSNPYNDF
+768 VLPKTGDSNLYNDF

>member
-1 MLYFLKKFVLIFIC
+1 MLKYKIQGVLYFLKKFVLIFIC

-90 KNLNTLLALNG
+90 KNLHTLLALNG

-113 TKLTRINVDN
+113 TKLTRINLDN

-133 LQMPSLSSIEI
+133 LQMPSLSSIEV
-144 NRNKIKEIPSEI
+144 NRNKIKDIPSEI

-234 TYSGARIEVP
+234 TYTGARLEVP

-331 QYKDTTGVVLA
+331 QYKDTTGAVLA
-342 DSITLSGNVGEN
+342 DST
-354 YTTTAKTIAGYS
+354 
-366 LTTTPTNANGTFS
+366 
-379 TNPQTVTY
+379 
-387 TYKKDPIA
+387 
-395 QPVTVNYIDTDGKT
+395 
-409 IAPTET
+409 T

-438 TPTNA
+438 T
-443 NGTFSTNPQTVT
+443 S
-455 YTYKKDPI
+455 
-463 AQPVTVNYID
+463 
-473 TDGKTIAPTET
+473 
-484 LSGNVG
+484 
-490 ENYTT
+490 
-495 TAKTIDGYSLTTTP
+495 

-549 PSETLTGNI
+549 PTETLSGNI
-558 SENYTTTAK
+558 GENYTTTAK
-567 TIDGYSLTTTPTN
+567 TIQGYTLTTTPAN

-590 IINYIYAKNAE
+590 IINYIYEKNPDL
-601 TAQPITV
+601 AQPITV
-608 NYRNSTGQKIA
+608 NYRSSTGQKIA

-646 IPPNAKGTFTTNAQT
+646 TPPNAKGTFTTNAQT
-661 VTYMYTPI
+661 VTYVYTPI

-754 KIDSSTNVIKEETS
+754 KINSSTNVIKEETS
-768 VLPKTGDSNPYNDF
+768 TLPKTGDSNPYNDF

>member
-1 MLYFLKKFVLIFIC
+1 MKKFVLIFIC

-354 YTTTAKTIAGYS
+354 YTTTAKTIDGYS
-366 LTTTPTNANGTFS
+366 LTTTPANANGTFS

-395 QPVTVNYIDTDGKT
+395 Q
-409 IAPTET
+409 
-415 LSGNVG
+415 L
-421 ENYTTTAKTIDG
+421 
-433 YSLTT
+433 
-438 TPTNA
+438 
-443 NGTFSTNPQTVT
+443 
-455 YTYKKDPI
+455 
-463 AQPVTVNYID
+463 VTVNYID

-567 TIDGYSLTTTPTN
+567 TIDGYSLTTTPAN

>member
-90 KNLNTLLALNG
+90 KNLHTLLALNG

-113 TKLTRINVDN
+113 TKLTRINLDN

-133 LQMPSLSSIEI
+133 LQMPSLSSIEV

-234 TYSGARIEVP
+234 TYTGARLEVP

-331 QYKDTTGVVLA
+331 QYKDTTGAVLA
-342 DSITLSGNVGEN
+342 DSTTLSGNV
-354 YTTTAKTIAGYS
+354 
-366 LTTTPTNANGTFS
+366 
-379 TNPQTVTY
+379 
-387 TYKKDPIA
+387 D
-395 QPVTVNYIDTDGKT
+395 
-409 IAPTET
+409 
-415 LSGNVG
+415 

-438 TPTNA
+438 T
-443 NGTFSTNPQTVT
+443 S
-455 YTYKKDPI
+455 
-463 AQPVTVNYID
+463 
-473 TDGKTIAPTET
+473 
-484 LSGNVG
+484 
-490 ENYTT
+490 
-495 TAKTIDGYSLTTTP
+495 

-549 PSETLTGNI
+549 PTETLSGNI
-558 SENYTTTAK
+558 GENYTTTAK
-567 TIDGYSLTTTPTN
+567 TIQGYTLTTTPAN
-580 AKGTFSTEPQ
+580 AKGTFSTEAQ
-590 IINYIYAKNAE
+590 IINYIYEKNPDL
-601 TAQPITV
+601 AQPITV
-608 NYRNSTGQKIA
+608 NYRSSTGQKIA
-619 KSEVLTG
+619 KSEILTG
-626 NIGESY
+626 NIGASY

-646 IPPNAKGTFTTNAQT
+646 TPPNAKGTFTTNAQT
-661 VTYMYTPI
+661 VTYVYTPI

-754 KIDSSTNVIKEETS
+754 KINSSTNVIKEETS
-768 VLPKTGDSNPYNDF
+768 TLPKTGDSNPYNDF

>member
-1 MLYFLKKFVLIFIC
+1 MKKFVLIFIC

-45 EAFITETERVL
+45 EAFIIETERVL

-90 KNLNTLLALNG
+90 KNLHTLLALNG

-113 TKLTRINVDN
+113 TKLTRINLDN

-133 LQMPSLSSIEI
+133 LQMPSLSSIEV

-234 TYSGARIEVP
+234 TYTGARLEVP

-295 GYITIK
+295 SYITIK

-331 QYKDTTGVVLA
+331 QYKDTTGAVLA
-342 DSITLSGNVGEN
+342 DSTTLSGNVGEN
-354 YTTTAKTIAGYS
+354 YTTTAKTI
-366 LTTTPTNANGTFS
+366 
-379 TNPQTVTY
+379 
-387 TYKKDPIA
+387 
-395 QPVTVNYIDTDGKT
+395 
-409 IAPTET
+409 E
-415 LSGNVG
+415 
-421 ENYTTTAKTIDG
+421 
-433 YSLTT
+433 
-438 TPTNA
+438 
-443 NGTFSTNPQTVT
+443 
-455 YTYKKDPI
+455 
-463 AQPVTVNYID
+463 
-473 TDGKTIAPTET
+473 
-484 LSGNVG
+484 
-490 ENYTT
+490 
-495 TAKTIDGYSLTTTP
+495 GYSLTTTP

-549 PSETLTGNI
+549 PTETLSGNI
-558 SENYTTTAK
+558 GENYTTTAK
-567 TIDGYSLTTTPTN
+567 TIQGYTLTTTPAN
-580 AKGTFSTEPQ
+580 AKGTFSTEAQ
-590 IINYIYAKNAE
+590 IINYIYEKNPDL
-601 TAQPITV
+601 AQPITV
-608 NYRNSTGQKIA
+608 DYRSSTGQKIS

-646 IPPNAKGTFTTNAQT
+646 TPPNAKGTFTTNAQT
-661 VTYMYTPI
+661 VTYVYTPI

-721 NGVFSAEAQ
+721 NGVFTAEAQ

-742 VIVNPPIKNPII
+742 VIVNPPIKNPVI
-754 KIDSSTNVIKEETS
+754 KINSSTNVIKEETS

-795 WKNHK
+795 WKKHK